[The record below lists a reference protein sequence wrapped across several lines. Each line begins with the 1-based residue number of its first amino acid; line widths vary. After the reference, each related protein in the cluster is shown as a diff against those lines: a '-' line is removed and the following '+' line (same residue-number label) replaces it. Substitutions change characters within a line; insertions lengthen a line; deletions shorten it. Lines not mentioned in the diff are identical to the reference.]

1 MLPTLPQNDLKPDRR
16 TSQLWAARADY
27 KYSYKWPPEV
37 AVAEEVP
44 ARDGFSRGYLFRA
57 MLLDLRLMLNHDAA
71 RIGRLLP
78 FGWRPL
84 AHGARSFSKLLGR
97 SAPRA
102 GKHNVFAVAGGGHG
116 QRSLHK
122 PIETLADYERFFAII
137 HKNPMVA
144 ISHRDQHARDVS
156 FAWQRIAGVNPMIIE
171 RVTAPPK
178 RFPVTEEQ
186 FRAVLPDDSLEAA
199 GQESRLYLADY
210 AILDGITTGTWDH
223 DRQPKFMYA
232 PLALFAWRR
241 SRGEVPGYLVPV
253 AIQCGQR
260 PGPENPVL
268 TPNDGW
274 RWAMAKLAVQ
284 IADGNVHE
292 AGMHLGRTHL
302 VMEAFTLATR
312 RNLAPSHPLYVLL
325 TPHFEFTLSIND
337 HAAHNL
343 IAAGGTV
350 DRLFGGTIE
359 ATLGLLRDVLEGF
372 DFRLASPVA
381 DTEKRCIGSREEL
394 PEYPYRDDALWVW
407 KAVER
412 FADAYV
418 RLYYPSDDAV
428 RADSEL
434 QAMIEEVRSPRGG
447 RLSGVPVVE
456 DVGALSQLIGL
467 IIWTAS
473 AQHGCLNFA
482 QFPYMGFVPNMPG
495 AGYTPAPDGR
505 TPDTCERYLEML
517 PTIDRAWEHF
527 DMAYLLSN
535 IRRNHLGHYPFG
547 HFKDRR
553 VRALARRFRDDLKTA
568 GDFIDSQD
576 EGRIISYPYLHPKM
590 IPASIHI

>member
-1 MLPTLPQNDLKPDRR
+1 MLPSLPQNDPKPDLRA
-16 TSQLWAARADY
+16 SQLWAARADY

-44 ARDGFSRGYLFRA
+44 PRDQFSRGYLFQAIR
-57 MLLDLRLMLNHDAA
+57 LDLRLMLNHDAA

-84 AHGARSFSKLLGR
+84 GHGARAFGRLLRR
-97 SAPRA
+97 SVPSTAA
-102 GKHNVFAVAGGGHG
+102 HNVYGVAGGGHG
-116 QRSLHK
+116 QGGLHK

-144 ISHRDQHARDVS
+144 ISHRDQHAKDVA
-156 FAWQRIAGVNPMIIE
+156 FAWQRIAGVNPMTIE
-171 RVTAPPK
+171 RVTAPPEN
-178 RFPVTEEQ
+178 FPVTAEV
-186 FRAVLPDDSLEAA
+186 FRSAVPDDTLEAA
-199 GQESRLYLADY
+199 GQENRLYLANY
-210 AILDGITTGTWDH
+210 AVLDGIPTGTWDRE
-223 DRQPKFMYA
+223 RQPKFMYA

-260 PGPENPVL
+260 PGPANPVL
-268 TPNDGW
+268 TPSDGW
-274 RWAMAKLAVQ
+274 RWAMAQLAVQ

-302 VMEAFTLATR
+302 VMEAITLASH
-312 RNLAPSHPLYVLL
+312 RNLAPSHPLSVLL

-343 IAAGGTV
+343 IASGGTV

-359 ATLGLLRDVLEGF
+359 ATLGIVREVVQGF
-372 DFRLASPVA
+372 DLRLASPVV
-381 DTEKRCIGSREEL
+381 DTAKRRIGSKEEL
-394 PEYPYRDDALWVW
+394 PEYPYRDDAFWVW

-412 FADAYV
+412 FADQYV

-428 RADSEL
+428 RADAEL

-447 RLSGVPVVE
+447 RLTGVPMVE
-456 DVGALSQLIGL
+456 SVAALSQLIGL

-473 AQHGCLNFA
+473 AQHGCLNFP
-482 QFPYMGFVPNMPG
+482 QFSYMGFVPNMPG
-495 AGYTPAPDGR
+495 AGYTPAPDDA
-505 TPDTCERYLEML
+505 TPDTRERYLEML
-517 PTIDRAWEHF
+517 PTMDRAWEHF
-527 DMAYLLSN
+527 DMAYLLSS
-535 IRRNHLGHYPFG
+535 IRRNHLGHYPAG
-547 HFKDRR
+547 HFSDPRARTLVRR
-553 VRALARRFRDDLKTA
+553 LREELKTA
-568 GDFIDSQD
+568 GEIIDSQN